1 MNSSD
6 QPLVANQVSVPD
18 FPDNFEE
25 FIELFEREYQNIVD
39 AVNSKGGGLYVP
51 EESATFQKY
60 FDSVDPQSTKN
71 VYRKVVDFGA
81 LPNNA
86 TKRVQH
92 NVELTSTAR
101 LTNLYGASTDPSSI
115 SFRPLAP
122 GTELA
127 ADVTDIIVTTTSDLS
142 NYRETTVVMEYT
154 K

>member
-6 QPLVANQVSVPD
+6 QPLVANQVDTPD
-18 FPDNFEE
+18 FADNFEDFLE
-25 FIELFEREYQNIVD
+25 QFEREYNKLTD
-39 AVNSKGGGLYVP
+39 AVNSKEGALYLP
-51 EESATFQKY
+51 QELATFQKY

-71 VYRKVVDFGA
+71 VYRKVIEFGT
-81 LPNNA
+81 LPNNS

-92 NVELTSTAR
+92 NVTLTSTAR

-122 GTELA
+122 GIELT
-127 ADVTDIIVTTTSDLS
+127 ADSTDIIVTTTSDLS
-142 NYRETTVVMEYT
+142 NYRETTVVFEYT